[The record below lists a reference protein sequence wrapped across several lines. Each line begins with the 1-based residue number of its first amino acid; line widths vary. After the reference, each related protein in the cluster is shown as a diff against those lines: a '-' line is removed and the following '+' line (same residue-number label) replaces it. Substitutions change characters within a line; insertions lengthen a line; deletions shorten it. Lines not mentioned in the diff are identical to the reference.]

1 MNASTSRL
9 AMVLIVLLFIVLAP
23 SACAPATS
31 TTSPPTPVTVQLAWT
46 HQSNFSGFYA
56 ADQRGFYAADG
67 LAVTF
72 VEGGPKVDLLSP
84 VLDGTAQFGVTGA
97 DELIRARAQG
107 RPVRAL
113 ATIYRRSPVVF
124 ISLAELGITRPQEF
138 AGKTIRVAPNLIAS
152 LHAMTARV
160 GVPPDR
166 YTEVALP
173 SDVAV
178 FATGEVP
185 VWGGFIDGLAVAAQ
199 QAGYKINIVYP
210 DDYGVHFYGHT
221 IFATDDF
228 IAQNP
233 DLVLRLVRATLQG
246 WDYIIQNPEQD
257 GELVAVYNPKADV
270 ALENLRMS
278 IMLPLVN
285 TGEDHIGWMKPGIW
299 AGMEATLREQGVITQ
314 PLDVTQVYTLK
325 FLEEIYEEQ

>member
-1 MNASTSRL
+1 MNASASRL
-9 AMVLIVLLFIVLAP
+9 TIVLLVIAFAL
-23 SACAPATS
+23 SACAS
-31 TTSPPTPVTVQLAWT
+31 TTTTPPPTPVTVQLAWT

-56 ADQRGFYAADG
+56 ADQRGFYAAEG

-72 VEGGPKVDLLSP
+72 VEGGPQVDLLSP

-152 LHAMTARV
+152 LRAMTARV

-166 YTEVALP
+166 YIEVALP

-185 VWGGFIDGLAVAAQ
+185 VWGGFIDGLAIAAQ

-210 DDYGVHFYGHT
+210 DDYGVHFYGLT

-233 DLVLRLVRATLQG
+233 DLVLRFVRATLLG
-246 WDYIIQNPEQD
+246 WDYIIQDPEQD
-257 GELVAVYNPKADV
+257 GELVAVYDPKADV

-285 TGEDHIGWMKPGIW
+285 TGEDHIGWMKPAMW
-299 AGMEATLREQGVITQ
+299 AGMEETLREQGVITQ
-314 PLDVTQVYTLK
+314 PLDVSQVYTLQ
-325 FLEEIYEEQ
+325 FLEEIYRGE

>member
-1 MNASTSRL
+1 MKASKRELTVLLLVIASTL
-9 AMVLIVLLFIVLAP
+9 
-23 SACAPATS
+23 SACAP
-31 TTSPPTPVTVQLAWT
+31 TTTTPPPTPITVQLAWT

-56 ADQRGFYAADG
+56 AEQRGFYAAEG

-72 VEGGPKVDLLSP
+72 VEGGPQVDLLSP

-97 DELIRARAQG
+97 DELIKARAQG

-113 ATIYRRSPVVF
+113 ATIYRRSPVVY

-160 GVPPDR
+160 GVPPDQ
-166 YTEVALP
+166 YDEVTLP
-173 SDVAV
+173 SDLAA

-199 QAGYKINIVYP
+199 QAGYEINIVYP

-221 IFATDDF
+221 VFATDDF
-228 IAQNP
+228 IEQNP
-233 DLVLRLVRATLQG
+233 DLVLRFVRATLQG
-246 WDYIIQNPEQD
+246 WDYIIQDPEQNGD
-257 GELVAVYNPKADV
+257 LVALYNPTADV

-285 TGEDHIGWMKPGIW
+285 TGQDHIGWMRPETW
-299 AGMEATLREQGVITQ
+299 TGMEKTLREQGVITQ
-314 PLDVTQVYTLK
+314 PLDVTQVYTLQ
-325 FLEEIYEEQ
+325 FLEEIYGEE